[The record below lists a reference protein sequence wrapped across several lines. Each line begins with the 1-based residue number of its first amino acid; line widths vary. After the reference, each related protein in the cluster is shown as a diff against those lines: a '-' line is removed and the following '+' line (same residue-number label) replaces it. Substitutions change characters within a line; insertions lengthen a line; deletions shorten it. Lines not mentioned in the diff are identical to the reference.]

1 MHKECLNIAV
11 WEGMGI
17 SNLQATK
24 YFDEVRG
31 YFARQTRPGVS
42 VEIEVRSGR
51 RGRSLYIALFDGNNV
66 DARPLELMVN
76 ESGTGRRWENQVG
89 SGVVFDVVNYALMAF
104 AEKDAKRRA
113 ANNNFSTEEAIDF
126 LVKRM
131 QEVALFLR

>member
-1 MHKECLNIAV
+1 
-11 WEGMGI
+11 MGI

-31 YFARQTRPGVS
+31 YFARQTRPGVR
-42 VEIEVRSGR
+42 VEIEVRWGR
-51 RGRSLYIALFDGNNV
+51 RGVLYILLFIDGNNA
-66 DARPLELMVN
+66 DARPWELMVN

-89 SGVVFDVVNYALMAF
+89 SGVVFDVVNYALREF

-113 ANNNFSTEEAIDF
+113 ANNNFSSEEAIDF